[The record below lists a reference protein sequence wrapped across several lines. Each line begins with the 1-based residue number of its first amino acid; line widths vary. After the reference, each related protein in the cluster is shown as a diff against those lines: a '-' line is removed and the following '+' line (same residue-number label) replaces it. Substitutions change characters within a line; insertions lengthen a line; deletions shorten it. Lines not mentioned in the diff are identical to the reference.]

1 VQEEQRVPGRSLSP
15 TPELRAAPRF
25 APHEA
30 VRREDERCGV
40 VRGAAIGDDD
50 LVETG
55 GEAQPVE
62 EAPERSLFV
71 QRWDDY
77 RKFQGPVTV

>member
-1 VQEEQRVPGRSLSP
+1 V
-15 TPELRAAPRF
+15 
-25 APHEA
+25 
-30 VRREDERCGV
+30 D
-40 VRGAAIGDDD
+40 
-50 LVETG
+50 TG